1 MSTPERP
8 YTTPSIHASRLANL
22 ADDPPE
28 LGERLTEYVGR
39 ITREFGTT
47 YANAARELHQRTAGR
62 EARAAAGALAAVN
75 KAMKPGT

>member
-1 MSTPERP
+1 MSAPDRP
-8 YTTPSIHASRLANL
+8 YTTPDIHRARLANL

-28 LGERLTEYVGR
+28 LGEGLAEYVGR

-47 YANAARELHQRTAGR
+47 YADAARELHQRTTGR

-75 KAMKPGT
+75 KAMKPHA